1 MPYYDDDGNE
11 LDPTTIPL
19 PKLCLN
25 CEKKDDAYE
34 EILCNL
40 NRLDQ
45 KDDKDFKCG
54 AYRSI
59 YGALEDENI
68 ID

>member
-1 MPYYDDDGNE
+1 MPYFDDDGNE
-11 LDPTTIPL
+11 LDQTIIPL
-19 PKLCLN
+19 PNLCLS
-25 CEKKDDAYE
+25 CEKKNDQFE

-45 KDDKDFKCG
+45 RGDDDFKCG

-59 YGALEDENI
+59 YGVLEEETI
-68 ID
+68 E